1 MIRKTNYVPKDF
13 SPSKNTEKSSQ
24 PKNIIKKDNG
34 KIAIQSIENSAE
46 KEENKKNEIAEEKPV
61 SKTEIKETSEE
72 KEISAQNS
80 QNCQNCQN
88 ISFSVL
94 LAIILICFNR

>member
-24 PKNIIKKDNG
+24 PKNNIKKDNR

-61 SKTEIKETSEE
+61 SKTEIKETSE
-72 KEISAQNS
+72 KKKFRHKTAKIAKIYLFLF
-80 QNCQNCQN
+80 C
-88 ISFSVL
+88 L
-94 LAIILICFNR
+94 P

>member
-13 SPSKNTEKSSQ
+13 SPSKNTEKSAQ
-24 PKNIIKKDNG
+24 PKNNIKKDNR

-80 QNCQNCQN
+80 QNCQN

>member
-13 SPSKNTEKSSQ
+13 SPSINTEKTYQ
-24 PKNIIKKDNG
+24 PKKNAEKDNR

-46 KEENKKNEIAEEKPV
+46 KEETKKAEVAEEKTV

-80 QNCQNCQN
+80 QNSQN
-88 ISFSVL
+88 ISFSLL
-94 LAIILICFNR
+94 LAIILLYFSR